1 MSRGILGINDLM
13 SNISSKKVKPKIIRL
28 VDVASAAGLSRA
40 TVSKVLLG
48 SGGDS
53 VRVSKETCERVQEI
67 ARDMG
72 YTPNRAARQ
81 LKGISSQT
89 LGVILDAEITP
100 VMTERLFALEE
111 ESSLRG
117 YRLLIG
123 RTHHQAAE
131 ITAFLNEFE
140 GRGIE
145 GLICL
150 FDQTQG
156 FDHNVRRAFAGRS
169 NLLFHGRQLCS
180 NACAVQVDTADAI
193 RQLVNHLVERGH
205 TRIGMG
211 LEHMEDR
218 LMTVRKSAFETTMH
232 ARREPVNP
240 QWIWNAEKPTFDP
253 PAELIDAA
261 IDHLVVRQGVDA
273 IIASDDMWAV
283 RFIQRLKAR
292 GLKVP
297 EDVAVTGY
305 DNLTIGTVIDPPLT
319 TIDQQHAI
327 YARTAL
333 DLLTQ
338 SISETIQGDQTI
350 RTIPPR
356 LVVRQSS

>member
-1 MSRGILGINDLM
+1 MPNR
-13 SNISSKKVKPKIIRL
+13 IRL
-28 VDVASAAGLSRA
+28 VDVASAAGVSRA
-40 TVSKVLLG
+40 TVAKVLLG

-53 VRVSKETCERVQEI
+53 VRVGEKTCERVRGI
-67 ARDMG
+67 AGNMG

-81 LKGISSQT
+81 LKGVSSQT
-89 LGVILDAEITP
+89 LGVILDTENTP
-100 VMTERLFALEE
+100 VMTERLFALET
-111 ESSLRG
+111 ESSRRG

-150 FDQTQG
+150 FDQTRG
-156 FDHNVRRAFAGRS
+156 FDDNVRGAFGGSS
-169 NLLFHGRQLCS
+169 NVVFHGRQLCG

-193 RQLVNHLVERGH
+193 RQLVNHLLERGH
-205 TRIGMG
+205 SRIGMG

-218 LMTVRKSAFETTMH
+218 LMAVRKSAFEATMH
-232 ARREPVNP
+232 ARGESVNP
-240 QWIWNAEKPTFDP
+240 QCIWNAEKPTFDP
-253 PAELIDAA
+253 PADMIDAA
-261 IDHLVVRQGVDA
+261 IDQLVGRQGVNA

-292 GLKVP
+292 GLKIP

-305 DNLTIGTVIDPPLT
+305 DNLTLGTVIDPPLT
-319 TIDQQHAI
+319 TIDQQHAE
-327 YARTAL
+327 YAKAAL
-333 DLLTQ
+333 DLLTR
-338 SISETIQGDQTI
+338 SISGTIEENQYV